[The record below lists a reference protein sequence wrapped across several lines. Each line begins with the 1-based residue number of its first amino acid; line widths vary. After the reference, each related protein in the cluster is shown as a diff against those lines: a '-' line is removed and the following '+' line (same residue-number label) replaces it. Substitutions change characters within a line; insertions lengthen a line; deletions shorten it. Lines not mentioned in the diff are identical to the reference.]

1 MYQLFARRLLVGVLS
16 LSLMGTGILPAV
28 SVAGI
33 IGTQSMIEMEQAG
46 TDRARVES
54 FIDQENVRD
63 QMISMGVDPAEVR
76 ERLAALTDE
85 ELRILNSNID
95 NLPAG
100 GSGLLVVIGI
110 VFVVLLILEVTGVID
125 IFKKV

>member
-1 MYQLFARRLLVGVLS
+1 MYRLFARRFIVCLLSV
-16 LSLMGTGILPAV
+16 SLMGTGILPAV

-33 IGTQSMIEMEQAG
+33 IGTQSMIEMEQTD

-54 FIDQENVRD
+54 FIEQENVRD
-63 QMISMGVDPAEVR
+63 QMVNLGVDPAEVK
-76 ERLAALTDE
+76 ERLAALTDA
-85 ELRILNSNID
+85 ELSMLNQNID

-100 GSGLLVVIGI
+100 GSSLLVVIGI
-110 VFVVLLILEVTGVID
+110 VFVVLLVLEVTGVID

>member
-1 MYQLFARRLLVGVLS
+1 MSV
-16 LSLMGTGILPAV
+16 SLMGTGILPAV

-33 IGTQSMIEMEQAG
+33 IGTQSMIEMEQTD

-54 FIDQENVRD
+54 FIEQENVRD
-63 QMISMGVDPAEVR
+63 QMVNLGVDPAEVK
-76 ERLAALTDE
+76 ERLAALTDA
-85 ELRILNSNID
+85 ELSMLNQNID

-100 GSGLLVVIGI
+100 GSSLLVVIGI
-110 VFVVLLILEVTGVID
+110 VFVVLLVLEVTGVID

>member
-1 MYQLFARRLLVGVLS
+1 MYRLFARRFIVCLLSV
-16 LSLMGTGILPAV
+16 SLMGTGILPAV

-33 IGTQSMIEMEQAG
+33 IGTQSMIEMEQTD

-54 FIDQENVRD
+54 FIEQENVRD
-63 QMISMGVDPAEVR
+63 QMVSLGVDPAEVK
-76 ERLAALTDE
+76 ERLAALTE
-85 ELRILNSNID
+85 AELSMLNQNID

-100 GSGLLVVIGI
+100 GSSLLVVIGI
-110 VFVVLLILEVTGVID
+110 VFVVLLVLEVTGVID